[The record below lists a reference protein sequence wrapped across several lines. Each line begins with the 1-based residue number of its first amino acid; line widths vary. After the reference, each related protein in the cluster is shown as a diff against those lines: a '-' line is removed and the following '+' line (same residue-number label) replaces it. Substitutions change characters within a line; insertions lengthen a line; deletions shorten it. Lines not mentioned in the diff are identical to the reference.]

1 MVCNNSIATM
11 MAEGRRMLAAIPG
24 VRAVITG
31 EAVKAGSAYPYT
43 SLVRYCHPAVID
55 SYRDQPA
62 HVAFADKLFRPVAGE
77 RTSIDY
83 QTIESTFTQGSFT
96 ENP

>member
-31 EAVKAGSAYPYT
+31 EAVKAGSAYP
-43 SLVRYCHPAVID
+43 
-55 SYRDQPA
+55 
-62 HVAFADKLFRPVAGE
+62 
-77 RTSIDY
+77 
-83 QTIESTFTQGSFT
+83 
-96 ENP
+96 